1 MIHTMGSSCILDL
14 EVQLLASVRSL
25 QLLGLERLVEHVPQ
39 VEDKH
44 EEGGDGNHTSP
55 AVDLDVVHTY
65 L

>member
-1 MIHTMGSSCILDL
+1 MGSSCILDL

-25 QLLGLERLVEHVPQ
+25 QLLGLERLVELVPHV
-39 VEDKH
+39 EH
-44 EEGGDGNHTSP
+44 EGHEGGDGDHTSP